1 MFVNSVIEN
10 IPTFRLLYK
19 LYAKFVKKYKLQK
32 NVSIAIPETYF
43 LKN

>member
-1 MFVNSVIEN
+1 MFVNPVTEN

-19 LYAKFVKKYKLQK
+19 LYAKFVKKCKPQK